1 MIYEN
6 VELHNT
12 EEVKPLDDGSGVA
25 LQRVPE
31 PVRVVLNEGAQVQM
45 RRPGGAEIRFVSEG
59 PTCKL
64 TLSCAPAN
72 EWNEVLVVP
81 FFGAYQHTESYK
93 VTHEKRTITLTMP
106 EMLRQTD
113 PEHLDDSTFSHNVWR
128 FMCWGGQVQLH
139 TVEGEGIRPPKP
151 QELPRV
157 RLLTY
162 GTSITHGHCSS
173 GPHLNYAGQTA
184 RALGAD
190 LINLGL
196 GGSAQCE
203 KELSDY
209 IAARDD
215 WDMATLALSV
225 NMGHFAMDEFYER
238 VSYMVN
244 TVSGANLDRPVAC
257 ITLWPFFNDM
267 TCNGGKARNAT
278 GGTAEEFRQS
288 LRDAV
293 AACPNP
299 NVHLLEGPELMTDTA
314 GLTGDLIHP
323 GDYGMMEMGLNLA
336 AALKPLL
343 KK

>member
-6 VELHNT
+6 VELHNVA
-12 EEVKPLDDGSGVA
+12 EVKPLDDGSGVA

-31 PVRVVLNEGAQVQM
+31 SVRSVLNDCAKRQM
-45 RRPGGAEIRFVSEG
+45 QRPGGAEIRFFSEG
-59 PTCKL
+59 DTCEL
-64 TLSCAPAN
+64 TLSCGLADG
-72 EWNEVLVVP
+72 WKEVHVVP
-81 FFGAYQHTESYK
+81 FFGAYQHSESFK
-93 VTHEKRTITLTMP
+93 VGREKQTIRLTMSDR
-106 EMLRQTD
+106 LRQTD
-113 PEHLDDSTFSHNVWR
+113 PKYLDDSTFSHNVWR

-139 TVEGEGIRPPKP
+139 TIEGEGIRPPKP
-151 QELPRV
+151 QELPSV

-190 LINLGL
+190 LINLGSC
-196 GGSAQCE
+196 GSAYCE
-203 KELSDY
+203 AELSDY

-215 WDMATLALSV
+215 WDIATLALSV
-225 NMGHFAMDEFYER
+225 NMRHFALDEFYTR

-257 ITLWPFFNDM
+257 ITLWPFFDDM
-267 TCNGGKARNAT
+267 PDDEGKPREGAVARPET
-278 GGTAEEFRQS
+278 FRQL

-293 AACPNP
+293 SACPNP
-299 NVHLLEGPELMTDTA
+299 NVHLLEGPELMTDTT
-314 GLTGDLIHP
+314 GLTDDLIHP

-343 KK
+343 KN

>member
-6 VELHNT
+6 VELHGID
-12 EEVKPLDDGSGVA
+12 EVKELEDGSGVA

-31 PVRVVLNEGAQVQM
+31 DVRLALNDGAQMQM
-45 RRPGGAEIRFVSEG
+45 LRPGCAEIRFVSDDPICE
-59 PTCKL
+59 L
-64 TLSCAPAN
+64 ALSCAPTN
-72 EWNEVLVVP
+72 DWSEVTVVP
-81 FFGAYQHTESYK
+81 FFGAYQHSESFK
-93 VTHEKRTITLTMP
+93 VTTEKRTVTVNMP
-106 EMLRQTD
+106 ETLRQAD
-113 PEHLDDSTFSHNVWR
+113 AECLDATMFSPHVWR

-139 TVEGEGIRPPKP
+139 GVKGLGIRPPKP
-151 QELPRV
+151 EELPSV

-173 GPHLNYAGQTA
+173 GPHLSYAGQAA

-190 LINLGL
+190 LVNLGS

-203 KELSDY
+203 KKLSDY
-209 IAARDD
+209 IGARDD
-215 WDMATLALSV
+215 WDIASLALSV
-225 NMGHFAMDEFYER
+225 NMGHFPLDEFYDR

-244 TVSGANLDRPVAC
+244 TVSGANTDRPVAC

-267 TCNGGKARNAT
+267 TFDGGKPRSAE

-299 NVHLLEGPELMTDTA
+299 NVHLLEGPELMTATA

-323 GDYGMMEMGLNLA
+323 GDFGMMEMGVNLA
-336 AALKPLL
+336 AKLKQLL
-343 KK
+343 